1 MKGELFVD
9 DRWRQAS
16 DGRVISM
23 LSPSDGQ
30 EIGKI
35 ARGSATDVD
44 VAVKAART
52 AFEGR
57 WYDTAPVE
65 RGRLLSRIA
74 AAVADNAE
82 ELAVL
87 NAWVRAHSLA
97 TLDSPKA
104 GATVA
109 TSAAVAE
116 TQQDMRGLKADKD
129 ETDRTPI
136 SSRIVG
142 RFDGWDGQT
151 VFKLENGMIWEQAD
165 KDKFWVK
172 ALDNPQVTIEP
183 GMFGTWRLSVEGY
196 NSNCRVERIQ

>member
-1 MKGELFVD
+1 MYKFLITFLTLSIS
-9 DRWRQAS
+9 AS
-16 DGRVISM
+16 LLAAEGFSSLEEQMTGKEFTAAGLDK
-23 LSPSDGQ
+23 LSD
-30 EIGKI
+30 
-35 ARGSATDVD
+35 
-44 VAVKAART
+44 
-52 AFEGR
+52 
-57 WYDTAPVE
+57 
-65 RGRLLSRIA
+65 
-74 AAVADNAE
+74 E
-82 ELAVL
+82 ELAAL

-104 GATVA
+104 GAAVA
-109 TSAAVAE
+109 TSAAVPE
-116 TQQDMRGLKADKD
+116 TQQDRRGFKAEKD
-129 ETDRTPI
+129 ENDRAPI